1 MDWTEDSIEQFIREN
16 KDRFDRY
23 LPLDRHEDHF
33 LRKLSNRFKIL
44 ISIVP
49 YLIRVAIV
57 TIIVFVV
64 SICVWNQYIR
74 KDRHE
79 VTLKQKIEN
88 IFKYDNNS

>member
-1 MDWTEDSIEQFIREN
+1 MDWTEEELEKFIREN
-16 KDRFDRY
+16 RDRFDQY
-23 LPLDRHEDHF
+23 HLVGSHESKF
-33 LRKLSNRFKIL
+33 MLKLARRFKKI

-49 YLIRVAIV
+49 YLVRVAIA
-57 TIIVFVV
+57 TIIIFAV
-64 SICVWNQYIR
+64 SIWTWNEYIR

>member
-1 MDWTEDSIEQFIREN
+1 MVWNEDNIEIFIKEY
-16 KDRFDRY
+16 K
-23 LPLDRHEDHF
+23 DHF
-33 LRKLSNRFKIL
+33 DKCDPSTYHESKFINKLIKKFKKF

-49 YLIRVAIV
+49 YLIRVFIV

-64 SICVWNQYIR
+64 SIWVWNSYIR

-88 IFKYDNNS
+88 IITFKK